1 MLMTNPII
9 DSYLIDEI
17 KKEREL
23 QQIINV
29 IAPEH
34 DKIHLDNK
42 NKLKND
48 EKILIDQMVSHCHAF
63 SRDFKNV
70 AQGDWVRRAM
80 LELKKLSYHLR
91 KIQDIK
97 V

>member
-1 MLMTNPII
+1 MLMPNPII

-17 KKEREL
+17 KREL

-42 NKLKND
+42 NKLKMMKN
-48 EKILIDQMVSHCHAF
+48 IDRS
-63 SRDFKNV
+63 N
-70 AQGDWVRRAM
+70 G
-80 LELKKLSYHLR
+80 
-91 KIQDIK
+91 
-97 V
+97 

>member
-1 MLMTNPII
+1 MLMPNPII

-42 NKLKND
+42 
-48 EKILIDQMVSHCHAF
+48 IS
-63 SRDFKNV
+63 
-70 AQGDWVRRAM
+70 
-80 LELKKLSYHLR
+80 
-91 KIQDIK
+91 
-97 V
+97 